1 MDYYSDKAPQVIAKR
16 ALVKLCKDE
25 DFLAKIKIRLI
36 ENISNNKSL
45 DDNTKAYQIKLIN
58 DDKFLKSIMQKVVE
72 KCETND
78 FITDLIKEINCG
90 INDFIN
96 VVEDELKLV

>member
-1 MDYYSDKAPQVIAKR
+1 MEYYNNDAQLIAKNV
-16 ALVKLCKDE
+16 LVNLCKNE
-25 DFLAKIKIRLI
+25 EFVNKIKAKLVQ
-36 ENISNNKSL
+36 NISNNKNL
-45 DDNTKAYQIKLIN
+45 DDNAKAYQIKIVN
-58 DDKFLKSIMQKVVE
+58 QDKFLKTIMQKVVE
-72 KCETND
+72 RCETND